1 MKPIRLICEALYY
14 PCETVSRPVSDF
26 FVSLI
31 FSGRPRSRGRIGSEY
46 FFKEISSKKALFLFD
61 RIYTENKINSFG
73 KAIIMKTEKTKKT
86 RMVDHAGEIID
97 GYLVLAPL
105 TQRAKNRLALW
116 RIRCASCRHER
127 TIRSDHLTAGQI
139 PICACKRFAE
149 KSKKGQTNE

>member
-1 MKPIRLICEALYY
+1 MFSVDREAGTEL
-14 PCETVSRPVSDF
+14 DA
-26 FVSLI
+26 
-31 FSGRPRSRGRIGSEY
+31 EY
-46 FFKEISSKKALFLFD
+46 FFKKINPKRALFLFD
-61 RIYTENKINSFG
+61 RIYTENKIKSFG

-86 RMVDHAGEIID
+86 RMVDHTGEIID